1 MMKTNL
7 PVILLRGIV
16 LLPNN
21 DIKLEFEKGD
31 SSIIIDEAEMF
42 HHNKLLVVCE
52 AETINEVD
60 YKHLP
65 KMGIISKLSHKI
77 ELPNGRIRI
86 VISGLS
92 RARVDTYLNADK
104 KDEVLEAIIT
114 ELNDEK
120 IDEKEE
126 KILIQKIKKDMES
139 HVKTISYLS
148 NSILNVIKP
157 LDNLSKI
164 TDIVAMSLSVELDR
178 IIKYLECLDPKE
190 RTKML
195 LSDIYEEEE
204 KYNIERNLELK
215 VKKEIDENQR
225 EYFLREKLKAI
236 KEELGDISPKD
247 EEVDELRLK
256 IQDLKA
262 NEKIKERLTT
272 ELSRYE
278 ALSNASPEI
287 NLIRNYI
294 DWLLALPWQV
304 STIDNEN
311 LSNVKAILDDSHYGL
326 EKVKERIIEFLAV
339 KKTTNSL
346 NGPILCLVGPPGV
359 GKTSLAFSIAK
370 AMHRNFVKMSVGG
383 VNDEAEIMG
392 HRRTYLGANPG
403 RIITSMKKAKS
414 NNPVFLIDEIDKM
427 TKDVKGDPASAL
439 LDVLDPEQNY
449 LFSDNYIEEDFDL
462 SNVMFIAT
470 ANYIEQIPEALKDR
484 LEIVRLSGYTEFEKL
499 DIAKKHLLPKICEE
513 HGIKFEYIDIQ
524 DNIILNVVRNYT
536 KESGVRE
543 LERQLATIIRKIV
556 TSMVVNNIRISKIK
570 VDEFMVKKYL
580 GNPKYQDYEKN
591 GESVVGVVNGLAYTA
606 FGGDTLPIEV
616 NYYEGKGNLVLTG
629 SLGDVMKE
637 SAQIAFSYV
646 KSNVKK
652 FGIDYDKITKN
663 DIHIHVPEG
672 ATPKDGPSAGIT
684 LTTALISALSDLKID
699 NKLAMTGEITLR
711 GKVLP
716 IGGLKEKSIGAN
728 RNGIKRIII
737 PSDNIADLEDVP
749 KEIKEVIEYIP
760 VKTYEDVFEIIT
772 KE

>member
-31 SSIIIDEAEMF
+31 SSLIIDEAEMF
-42 HHNKLLVVCE
+42 HHNKLMVVCDTETVE
-52 AETINEVD
+52 AVN
-60 YKHLP
+60 YKNLP
-65 KMGIISKLSHKI
+65 KMGIISSLSHKI

-92 RARVDTYLNADK
+92 RARVDNYLNADK
-104 KDEVLEAIIT
+104 KDEVLEAIVT
-114 ELNDEK
+114 ELDEEL
-120 IDEKEE
+120 INEKEE
-126 KILIQKIKKDMES
+126 KILVEKIKKEMTS

-148 NSILNVIKP
+148 NSILEAIKP
-157 LDNLSKI
+157 VNSLSKI
-164 TDIVAMSLSVELDR
+164 TDIVAMSLGVELERLLD
-178 IIKYLECLDPKE
+178 YLNCLNPEK
-190 RTKML
+190 RTNMIL
-195 LSDIYEEEE
+195 ADLYEEEE
-204 KYNIERNLELK
+204 KYNIERNLDLK
-215 VKKEIDENQR
+215 VRREIDENQR
-225 EYFLREKLKAI
+225 EYFLREKLRLI

-247 EEVDELRLK
+247 EEVDELKEK
-256 IQDLKA
+256 IEKLVA
-262 NEKIKERLTT
+262 NEKVKARLSK

-278 ALSNASPEI
+278 ALSAASPEI

-294 DWLLALPWQV
+294 DWLLELPWGE
-304 STIDNEN
+304 STIDNDN
-311 LSNVKAILDDSHYGL
+311 LSNVKENLDLSHYGL
-326 EKVKERIIEFLAV
+326 DKVKERIIEFLAV
-339 KKTTNSL
+339 KKNTNSL

-370 AMHRNFVKMSVGG
+370 AMNRNFVKMSVGG

-427 TKDVKGDPASAL
+427 TKDIKGDPASSL
-439 LDVLDPEQNY
+439 LEVLDPEQNAF
-449 LFSDNYIEEDFDL
+449 FSDNYIEEEFDL
-462 SNVMFIAT
+462 SKVMFIAT
-470 ANYIEQIPEALKDR
+470 ANYMEQIPEALKDR

-513 HGIKFEYIDIQ
+513 HGINFDYIDIQ
-524 DNIILNVVRNYT
+524 DNIILNVIRNYT

-543 LERQLATIIRKIV
+543 LERQLATIVRKIV
-556 TSMVVNNIRISKIK
+556 TSMVVNNIKMSKIK
-570 VDEFMVKKYL
+570 VDDIMIKKYL

-591 GESVVGVVNGLAYTA
+591 SESVVGVVNGLAYTA

-616 NYYEGKGNLVLTG
+616 NFYEGKGNLVLTG

-637 SAQIAFSYV
+637 SAQIALSYI

-728 RNGIKRIII
+728 RNGIKKIII
-737 PSDNIADLEDVP
+737 PRDNIADLDDVP
-749 KEIKEVIEYIP
+749 TEIKQVIEYIP
-760 VKTYEDVFEIIT
+760 VDTYDDVFEIIR
-772 KE
+772 KG